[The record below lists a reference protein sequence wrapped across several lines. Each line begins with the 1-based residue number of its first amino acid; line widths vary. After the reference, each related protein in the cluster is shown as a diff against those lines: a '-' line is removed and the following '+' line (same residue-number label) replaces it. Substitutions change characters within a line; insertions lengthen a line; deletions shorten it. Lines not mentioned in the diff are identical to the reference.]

1 MLAGEVRLE
10 VVARTRMNGRK
21 EVGSYLDNYSRLM
34 DWRFAP
40 GLWKGVRR
48 RDHDALPGRPSYF
61 VLLEWEGGKL
71 LNIRDFRYDR
81 CAVEGAELLVLD

>member
-1 MLAGEVRLE
+1 LALRAGFVE
-10 VVARTRMNGRK
+10 GRPAAL
-21 EVGSYLDNYSRLM
+21 V
-34 DWRFAP
+34 
-40 GLWKGVRR
+40 